1 MTRIPVHFNTVND
14 LLKFVNIVSR
24 YNYDVELKSGDCV
37 LDAKSIVS
45 AIVLSPSIDLEM
57 LVDTNDCQDLVANV
71 SAYAWKP
78 ENGDKNNV

>member
-37 LDAKSIVS
+37 LDAKSIAS
-45 AIVLSPSIDLEM
+45 AIVLSPSSDLEM

-71 SAYAWKP
+71 SAYA
-78 ENGDKNNV
+78 